1 MDKVSTT
8 IGVGEYNYRG
18 KKGVKAQVSTMLI
31 AVKNL
36 LFSKYHFEPIKLK
49 MRKGHQIM
57 LDILLTQPEK
67 SGKGLTNN

>member
-18 KKGVKAQVSTMLI
+18 KKGVKTQVSTMLI

-36 LFSKYHFEPIKLK
+36 LFSKYHFEPIKLA
-49 MRKGHQIM
+49 
-57 LDILLTQPEK
+57 
-67 SGKGLTNN
+67 